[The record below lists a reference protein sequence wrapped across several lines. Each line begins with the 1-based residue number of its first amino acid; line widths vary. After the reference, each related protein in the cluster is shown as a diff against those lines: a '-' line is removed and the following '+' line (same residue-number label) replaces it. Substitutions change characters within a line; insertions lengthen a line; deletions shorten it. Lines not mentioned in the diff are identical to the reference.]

1 MKIGIGYD
9 VHQLVPGRPLIIGG
23 ILIPFEKGL
32 LGHSDG
38 DVLIHAVADALL
50 GGLGLG
56 DIGHYYP
63 DTNPKYKG
71 MPSLVIL
78 DDLRELLVKHQLGI
92 ENLDTI
98 IIAQEPKMAPFM
110 PRMKSIFAKHLHIEE
125 KKVNIKAKTAEKL
138 DAIGRGEGIAAH
150 AACILSR
157 LDGLTH

>member
-9 VHQLVPGRPLIIGG
+9 VHQLVSGRALVIGG
-23 ILIPFEKGL
+23 VSIPFGKGL

-56 DIGHYYP
+56 DIGQFYP
-63 DTNPKYKG
+63 DTDPKYKG
-71 MPSLVIL
+71 MSSLIIL
-78 DDLRELLVKHQLGI
+78 KDLHELLVKHQMGI

-98 IIAQEPKMAPFM
+98 IIAQEPKLATYM
-110 PRMKSIFAKHLHIEE
+110 PEMKSSLAKHLQIDERRI
-125 KKVNIKAKTAEKL
+125 NIKAKTTEKL

-150 AACILSR
+150 AAAL
-157 LDGLTH
+157 LTAIF